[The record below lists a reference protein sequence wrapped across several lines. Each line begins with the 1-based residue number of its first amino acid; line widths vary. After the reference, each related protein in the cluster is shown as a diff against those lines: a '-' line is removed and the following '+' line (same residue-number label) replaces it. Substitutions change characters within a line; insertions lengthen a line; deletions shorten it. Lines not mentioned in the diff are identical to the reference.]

1 MLYDP
6 TAFNNFSF
14 RHRQPEV
21 ACAVAEEADNHQA
34 VLVPLQGCTKDNH
47 QAVLVPLQGC
57 PLPDQLEETLAAR
70 TQFENSTKKL
80 TN

>member
-1 MLYDP
+1 MIREIILYDP
-6 TAFNNFSF
+6 TAFDNFSF

-21 ACAVAEEADNHQA
+21 ACAVAEDA
-34 VLVPLQGCTKDNH
+34 DNH

-57 PLPDQLEETLAAR
+57 PLPEQLEETLAAR
-70 TQFENSTKKL
+70 TQVENSTKML